1 MKYSIVFFILINF
14 LGNSY
19 SQDSGNELKELIL
32 EVDET
37 SVESFNENS
46 IINENNQRVS
56 DIYNLQKAK
65 FKLIN
70 GDLKQ
75 AEFYLNRISE
85 VQSQIVA
92 IKKRYLATIYFIQNK
107 FKDSLE
113 MLSSPKINNN
123 YVKQTC
129 LLKIINYIAL
139 NNNQKVFNEKDA
151 CLIQLAPYSKNE
163 QFWLDTIVKLKLNN
177 KRGVELNLISPSD
190 SVFLDDEI
198 TKIWLKT
205 GLYLN
210 KEKDL
215 ANYISSLSENSYQ
228 SKRLREI
235 IAFLYLRSG
244 SESKALSFVED
255 IETANAENIKGTINL
270 KNKEYELA
278 FGHFR
283 LALQKKQ
290 DSNNALERAI
300 PLSWLLGEWKDGLS
314 MLNNIS
320 NPTLDKRNAD
330 ALKVAFL
337 IREKRFK
344 EAREEL
350 VLLKIAFQN
359 EPPTEVSIMDSYVSL
374 MLGEK
379 ERNYDKRKLEEL
391 TEKSCKSFDGLS
403 CWISMQYIHWENLG
417 KTITRDELTYTDK
430 KLSIESL
437 KEKQAITPLQEDQS
451 IDQPDIEELDGATIS
466 L

>member
-1 MKYSIVFFILINF
+1 MIILITGLILNCTF
-14 LGNSY
+14 AFA
-19 SQDSGNELKELIL
+19 QESGNELKELVI
-32 EVDET
+32 EVDE
-37 SVESFNENS
+37 SSMESFNENS

-75 AEFYLNRISE
+75 AEFFLNRISE

-113 MLSSPKINNN
+113 MLASPKINNN

-129 LLKIINYIAL
+129 LLKMINYMAL
-139 NNNQKVFNEKDA
+139 NKLDKIANEKDA
-151 CLIQLAPYSKNE
+151 CIIQLTPYSKNE
-163 QFWLDTIVKLKLNN
+163 LFWLDTMVKLKLND
-177 KRGVELNLISPSD
+177 KRGLSLNLTSPND
-190 SVFLDDEI
+190 TVFLDDEV

-210 KEKDL
+210 KEKEL
-215 ANYISSLSENSYQ
+215 TNYISSLSETSYQ

-235 IAFLYLRSG
+235 IGFLFLRSG
-244 SESKALSFVED
+244 DFTQALSFIED

-300 PLSWLLGEWKDGLS
+300 PLSWLLGEWKAGLS
-314 MLNNIS
+314 MLDNIS

-337 IREKRFK
+337 IREKKFK
-344 EAREEL
+344 EASQEL

-359 EPPTEVSIMDSYVSL
+359 EPPNEVVMMDSYVSL

-379 ERNYDKRKLEEL
+379 DRKYDKRQLEEL
-391 TEKSCKSFDGLS
+391 TEKSCKSFDGMS
-403 CWISMQYIHWENLG
+403 CWLAMQYIQWENIG
-417 KTITRDELTYTDK
+417 KTITRNEPTYTDT
-430 KLSIESL
+430 KLTIESL
-437 KEKQAITPLQEDQS
+437 KEKQTITPLVEDQS
-451 IDQPDIEELDGATIS
+451 IDQSDIEELDGSTIS